1 MDAFVEVVKPDGTQ
15 ERYPVEGA
23 QVTLGKSGTAGI
35 SIPTANE
42 LAYDPGNTYSIPYAW
57 GTTGLC
63 YRSDLVAEEPDSWY
77 DLLTPAEDV
86 TGKTTMLFTERWLML
101 PAQKA
106 LGFSVNTTDEA
117 EMQQVKDLLIQAK
130 PTLLAYDDRGWSRR
144 VVRKRAITAQQ
155 ANEALTLAKAGGG
168 DLLVSKCPFPRHAVV
183 FMDGDVPVASVNV
196 CFSCGDVL
204 LWPEWPGRTLKEN
217 ATDIELKR
225 FEIAQQKVEALHAKT
240 YPKWK
245 VFFRDGLAMPLEW
258 SAHSRVR

>member
-1 MDAFVEVVKPDGTQ
+1 MHGLCSLRYVAIAALVACGAPNVAPAPTAASSVAPAASAPPADVSAPPTSATPDA
-15 ERYPVEGA
+15 
-23 QVTLGKSGTAGI
+23 GTA
-35 SIPTANE
+35 
-42 LAYDPGNTYSIPYAW
+42 
-57 GTTGLC
+57 
-63 YRSDLVAEEPDSWY
+63 
-77 DLLTPAEDV
+77 
-86 TGKTTMLFTERWLML
+86 
-101 PAQKA
+101 
-106 LGFSVNTTDEA
+106 DEA
-117 EMQQVKDLLIQAK
+117 PVSERRADEPPPKAPVTPPPPPVARKGKVWPYHDWDKAVAVEYNHVEAG
-130 PTLLAYDDRGWSRR
+130 PHETLLAYDDRGWSRR
-144 VVRKRAITAQQ
+144 VVRKSAITAQQ